1 MCLLQ
6 SIVRVAI
13 VTEQKIGSFSKLGYY
28 FVCVKYDFIFKMWF
42 FSFQKIICDV
52 SKNSEKASD
61 GDFEYDPYA
70 HLKLKPEKSIPGI
83 KPQTTNN
90 IKHVP
95 RPNNRFGLIRNINMT
110 TTQDIH
116 SAKQNGNSSQNL

>member
-1 MCLLQ
+1 
-6 SIVRVAI
+6 
-13 VTEQKIGSFSKLGYY
+13 
-28 FVCVKYDFIFKMWF
+28 MWF

-52 SKNSEKASD
+52 SKNSEKVSD

-70 HLKLKPEKSIPGI
+70 QLKLKPEKSIPGI

-95 RPNNRFGLIRNINMT
+95 RPNNRFGLIRNINMAGNET
-110 TTQDIH
+110 TTQDLLLH